1 MDDKNI
7 TDLKKK
13 KGLRSMLTLHYN
25 WTKLSEK
32 WDGFKFHKATSTL
45 KDFKKKNVIP
55 AAVADLQTFEK
66 WLKDN
71 PGPAPNS
78 QPDLG

>member
-32 WDGFKFHKATSTL
+32 WDDYKMHKASSTL
-45 KDFKKKNVIP
+45 KDYKQKNVSP
-55 AAVADLQTFEK
+55 AAVADLVTFEK
-66 WLKDN
+66 WLKEN
-71 PGPAPNS
+71 PGPASDS
-78 QPDLG
+78 QPNLG